1 MWSSTSIIVPSH
13 SVSSALML
21 LLLQFHNQG
30 VRMLMPM
37 SFNLMCTPINLLL
50 CFQGNRMI
58 RAAKT
63 GNVEEVRKCL
73 DSGTNVNYSNVIIF
87 YMIIDVFAWKLYEDQ
102 VFLCNDDICYL
113 KWIIVLF
120 RVFWWCN
127 YCWYYLHIRVWD
139 IDHTYELS
147 SSATSSCCN

>member
-1 MWSSTSIIVPSH
+1 MVRLLLMSSVSFLTKFNNLKRPIDDACMIKQSKSWILHMWSSTSIIVPSH

-87 YMIIDVFAWKLYEDQ
+87 YMIIDVFA
-102 VFLCNDDICYL
+102 
-113 KWIIVLF
+113 
-120 RVFWWCN
+120 
-127 YCWYYLHIRVWD
+127 
-139 IDHTYELS
+139 
-147 SSATSSCCN
+147 